1 MKSTVNKI
9 MVALSAF
16 VLVCYLPYL
25 ALVLV
30 NGETFFSCFIAF
42 SVVVAALVPTL
53 LFVKYSDRLNKALR
67 VLRTV
72 YICGMAFY
80 FITFSAFFAYI
91 GVGSLRSAEDT
102 LAVFAEQDVTS
113 TKPARDV
120 VIVFGCR
127 AYGYTPG
134 IHLKNRL
141 EAAVTLLE
149 GRPDSVCVVSGGQGE
164 NETVPEAE
172 AMRAYLENR
181 GIAPERI
188 YKEDESHNTYENI
201 VNTKNLIDNLGIDY
215 DRIIGVS
222 SDFHIPRIEYLF
234 DYYDI
239 GLNAEIETVASR
251 SPGFGYYFV
260 SVVRE
265 YMAYVKLFLVTVL

>member
-1 MKSTVNKI
+1 MKSIVNKI

-16 VLVCYLPYL
+16 VLLCYLPYL

-30 NGETFFSCFIAF
+30 NGEPFFSCFIAF
-42 SVVVAALVPTL
+42 SVVTAALVPTL
-53 LFVKYSDRLNKALR
+53 LFVKYSDRLSKVLK

-80 FITFSAFFAYI
+80 FVTFSVFFAYI
-91 GVGSLRSAEDT
+91 GAGSLRSADDA
-102 LAVFAEQDVTS
+102 LAVFTEQDVTS

-120 VIVFGCR
+120 VVVFGCR

-141 EAAVTLLE
+141 ETAVTILN
-149 GRPDSVCVVSGGQGE
+149 GRQDALCVVSGGQGE
-164 NETVPEAE
+164 NETVTEAE
-172 AMRAYLENR
+172 AMRAYLESR
-181 GIAPERI
+181 GIAPDRI

-201 VNTKNLIDNLGIDY
+201 VNSKNLIDDLGLEY
-215 DRIIGVS
+215 DRIIGIS
-222 SDFHIPRIEYLF
+222 SDFHIPRVEYLF

-239 GLNAEIETVASR
+239 NLDAEIETVASH
-251 SPGFGYYFV
+251 SPGFGYYFT

>member
-1 MKSTVNKI
+1 MKSKINKI
-9 MVALSAF
+9 MVSLSAF
-16 VLVCYLPYL
+16 VLVCYVPYL

-30 NGETFFSCFIAF
+30 NGEAFFPCFIAF

-53 LFVKYSDRLNKALR
+53 LFVKYNDRLNKALR
-67 VLRTV
+67 ILRII
-72 YICGMAFY
+72 YISGMAFY
-80 FITFSAFFAYI
+80 FVTFSVFFTYI
-91 GVGSLRSAEDT
+91 GVSSLRGAEDAIVT
-102 LAVFAEQDVTS
+102 FAEQDVTS
-113 TKPARDV
+113 TKPSRDV

-149 GRPDSVCVVSGGQGE
+149 GRPDAVCIVSGGQGE
-164 NETVPEAE
+164 NETLPEAE
-172 AMRAYLENR
+172 AMRAYLESR

-201 VNTKNLIDNLGIDY
+201 VNSKNLIDDLDLEY

-239 GLNAEIETVASR
+239 GLNTNIETVASR
-251 SPGFGYYFV
+251 SPGFGYYFT

-265 YMAYVKLFLVTVL
+265 YMAYVKLFLVTVI

>member
-1 MKSTVNKI
+1 
-9 MVALSAF
+9 MVALSVF
-16 VLVCYLPYL
+16 VLLCYVPYL
-25 ALVLV
+25 ALVII
-30 NGETFFSCFIAF
+30 NGEALFPCFIAF
-42 SVVVAALVPTL
+42 SVVVAALVPML
-53 LFVKYSDRLNKALR
+53 LFVKYDAKLCKPLR
-67 VLRTV
+67 VLRII

-80 FITFSAFFAYI
+80 FVTFSAFFAYI
-91 GVGSLRSAEDT
+91 GISSLNGAEE
-102 LAVFAEQDVTS
+102 AVKTFAAEDVTS
-113 TKPARDV
+113 TKPSRDV
-120 VIVFGCR
+120 IIVFGCR
-127 AYGYTPG
+127 AYGYRPG

-149 GRPDSVCVVSGGQGE
+149 ARPDAVCVVSGGQGE

-172 AMRAYLENR
+172 AMRAYLEER

-188 YKEDESHNTYENI
+188 YMEDESHNTYENI
-201 VNTKNLIDNLGIDY
+201 VNSKNLIDDLGLEY

-222 SDFHIPRIEYLF
+222 SDFHIPRVEYLF

-239 GLNAEIETVASR
+239 ELNTRVETVASR
-251 SPGFGYYFV
+251 SPGFGYYFT

>member
-1 MKSTVNKI
+1 MKSIVNKI
-9 MVALSAF
+9 MVALSVF

-30 NGETFFSCFIAF
+30 NGESFFSCFIAF

-53 LFVKYSDRLNKALR
+53 LFVKYSDRLSKVFK

-80 FITFSAFFAYI
+80 FVTFSAFFAYI
-91 GVGSLRSAEDT
+91 GLNGLRSADDA

-113 TKPARDV
+113 TVPARDV
-120 VIVFGCR
+120 VMVFGCR

-141 EAAVTLLE
+141 DTAVTILN
-149 GRPDSVCVVSGGQGE
+149 GRPEALCVVSGGQGE

-172 AMRAYLENR
+172 AMRAYLESC
-181 GIAPERI
+181 GVAPDRI

-201 VNTKNLIDNLGIDY
+201 VNTKNLIDDLGLEY
-215 DRIIGVS
+215 DRIIGIS
-222 SDFHIPRIEYLF
+222 SDFHIPRVEYLF

-239 GLNAEIETVASR
+239 DLDTEIETVSSH
-251 SPGFGYYFV
+251 SPGFAYYFT